1 MVPLVAPRAPSVA
14 IYSGILSAVN
24 KQYRDSFL
32 TRGWVK
38 FGVPRWV
45 ILRLPFPIIECDL
58 KARVFHTVKF
68 PLLER
73 IGSFP
78 KA

>member
-1 MVPLVAPRAPSVA
+1 MASLVALQAPCGA
-14 IYSGILSAVN
+14 ICSGILSAVN